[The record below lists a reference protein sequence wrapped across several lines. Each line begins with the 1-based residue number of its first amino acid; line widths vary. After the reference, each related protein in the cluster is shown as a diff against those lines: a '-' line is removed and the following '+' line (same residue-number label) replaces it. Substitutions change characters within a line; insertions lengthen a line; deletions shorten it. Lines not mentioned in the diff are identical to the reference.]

1 MRVIRF
7 LCVVIVALCLILQS
21 PEKSFAAGSKY
32 PNKPI
37 QVIVGF
43 TPGSTDAQLRPFI
56 EKMSDYLGQPM
67 TFIYKPGAAGALAS
81 SFVSTSPPDGYTI
94 LGGAQSTI
102 VVIPLTQKGVSYTL
116 ESFTPICNL
125 TESYP
130 VLWVQSNARWKN
142 LYEMVTEAKQ
152 NPGKISFTS
161 TGTMAIQ
168 HLLVEAFAKE
178 AGIKLNHIPGTGGA
192 ATITPLLG
200 GHVDMAVGDIAT
212 GLPHVKAGTLLPLG
226 IFNTKRVRALPSYP
240 TFVEQGYQVDIPM
253 IFGLMGPQNLP
264 KDVVEALNSAA
275 RKVYENHK
283 PSLIESYGRLGAE
296 ILYLP
301 PEEYRANL
309 YRQRD
314 SFSKIVNDLSK

>member
-1 MRVIRF
+1 MRVTRF
-7 LCVVIVALCLILQS
+7 LCVVIVILDLILL
-21 PEKSFAAGSKY
+21 PVEKSFAAGSKF

-56 EKMSDYLGQPM
+56 EKMPDYLGQPM
-67 TFIYKPGAAGALAS
+67 TFVYKPGAAGALAS
-81 SFVSTSPPDGYTI
+81 SFVSTSNPDGYNI

-102 VVIPLTQKGVSYTL
+102 VVIPLTQKGVNYTL

-130 VLWVQSNARWKN
+130 VLWAQSKARWKN
-142 LYEMVTEAKQ
+142 LRDLVADAKQ

-178 AGIKLNHIPGTGGA
+178 AGIKLNHIPSTGGA

-212 GLPHVKAGTLLPLG
+212 GLPHVKAGTLVPLG
-226 IFNTKRVRALPSYP
+226 IFNTKRVKALPDYP
-240 TFVEQGYQVDIPM
+240 TFVEQGYHVDIPM
-253 IFGLMGPQNLP
+253 IFGMMGPKDMP
-264 KDVVEALNSAA
+264 KDVVESLSSAA

-283 PSLIESYGRLGAE
+283 SSLVDTYSRLGAE

-309 YRQRD
+309 YKQRD
-314 SFSKIVNDLSK
+314 SFSKIVSDLTK